1 MSFMVDDP
9 DEPPSRPPRRVVSVF
24 LSVLGERSAIAPL
37 SPLPPPLK
45 GFFQHPTGLRPTRA
59 RRDFITNLVAAAKS
73 GRPTDIR

>member
-1 MSFMVDDP
+1 MVQDP
-9 DEPPSRPPRRVVSVF
+9 DEPPGRPPRRVVSVF

-37 SPLPPPLK
+37 SSLLLPPPLK